1 MTAFYRY
8 IELLFKTKDIR
19 KQNEELVHQVMML
32 KDQNYRMELYI
43 MRLEKELNTIKSKSP

>member
-19 KQNEELVHQVMML
+19 RQNEELAHQVMML